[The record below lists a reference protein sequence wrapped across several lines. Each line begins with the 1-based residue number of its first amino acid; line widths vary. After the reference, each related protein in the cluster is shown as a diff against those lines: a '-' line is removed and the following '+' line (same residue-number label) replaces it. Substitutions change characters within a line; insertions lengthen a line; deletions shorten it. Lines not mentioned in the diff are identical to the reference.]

1 MNEFRSKFTKQKSV
15 LHTLVKN
22 SFKAIDEGEYDV
34 KDESDYFSHSSI
46 NLKKNLIACQHIPII
61 TEIKYAS
68 PSKGT
73 LIDREKVNITD
84 IIFIM
89 ERAGSCGLSI
99 LTQPHLFNG
108 SINHILQH
116 RKKTL
121 LPILMKDIIVSEVQI
136 ESAKR
141 VGADAILL
149 IKTVFDKNL
158 AESSLEKLATYA
170 KKIGLQV
177 IIETHFEEEF
187 RDVIKINKN
196 SDKLFDLIGINNRNL
211 DTLEIDLE
219 TTKSILENIPKNTN
233 IVISESGIYSRKD
246 IKKLRD
252 SGADAFLI
260 GTSLMENIQ
269 TIDTKLREL
278 TSV

>member
-1 MNEFRSKFTKQKSV
+1 MIEYRTKFTKQKSV

-34 KDESDYFSHSSI
+34 KEGSDYFTHSSI
-46 NLKKNLIACQHIPII
+46 NLKKNLIDCQLIPII

-73 LIDREKVNITD
+73 LIDREKVNIAD

-121 LPILMKDIIVSEVQI
+121 LPILMKDIIVSDVQI

-158 AESSLEKLATYA
+158 AESGLEKLAAYA

-187 RDVIKINKN
+187 RDVIKINKK
-196 SDKLFDLIGINNRNL
+196 SDKLFDIIGINNRNL

-219 TTKSILENIPKNTN
+219 TTKSILENIPKDTN

-246 IKKLRD
+246 IKKLMD